1 MDDAPLLGYVLDD
14 KYALV
19 DLLGGGGYGSVYL
32 GLQQPLGREVAV
44 KLLRGLALNNRT
56 VRELF
61 EREAVALAKLSS
73 PHTVRLIDYGVTRE
87 GPVGLRNLPYMVM
100 ERLSGEDLERRL
112 MRDGALSPSEVSRLL
127 EGVTDSLA
135 EAHAHGVIHR
145 DLKPSN
151 VLMVPTRQGALQPKV
166 IDFGIARIESPN
178 RSPTGMIMGTPEYMA
193 PEQVRGGAAMDHRVD
208 QYALG
213 VMVFELLTNRTP
225 FAGQD
230 AVAVLTKHA
239 TEPPPPLTYMD
250 DDPVMTRLSPVV
262 QRAMAKN
269 PDDRYPDVDAFR
281 MAYDEALH
289 GGAPPVVS
297 RPRSAASR
305 TAMMFSRPVAS
316 APPVSAPPVSAP
328 PVSAPPA
335 EIAPATP
342 TPMQV
347 PLPAPRLA
355 STQPPAPLPTNA
367 LVRVDTAELARAVPA
382 IVPEIVAEL
391 EPAPPPPRVNRGRS
405 VLIVGLVVAGGL
417 AGAAAYTVQ
426 TRETPATPS
435 PPDAASPGPIA
446 VVEPATSAPTLPP
459 TAAPSSAPPTLP
471 PTAAPPTAAP
481 SSAPPTVPPTATP
494 SFAPRPAAPVGP
506 DPQVNATA
514 AAAEAELRAC
524 RCSGAQRLVETLAG
538 LRGGAGRAD
547 ALRPALK
554 ACKPIDVDHKC
565 VDGKLVFSGE

>member
-1 MDDAPLLGYVLDD
+1 MPTADALCPACRSRPEEPAALRCPKDTLFLVEPAALARLDDAPLLGYVLDG

-112 MRDGALSPSEVSRLL
+112 MRDGPLSPLEVSRLL

-151 VLMVPTRQGALQPKV
+151 VLMVPNRQGTLQPKV

-239 TEPPPPLTYMD
+239 TEPP
-250 DDPVMTRLSPVV
+250 R
-262 QRAMAKN
+262 R
-269 PDDRYPDVDAFR
+269 
-281 MAYDEALH
+281 
-289 GGAPPVVS
+289 
-297 RPRSAASR
+297 
-305 TAMMFSRPVAS
+305 
-316 APPVSAPPVSAP
+316 
-328 PVSAPPA
+328 
-335 EIAPATP
+335 
-342 TPMQV
+342 
-347 PLPAPRLA
+347 
-355 STQPPAPLPTNA
+355 
-367 LVRVDTAELARAVPA
+367 
-382 IVPEIVAEL
+382 
-391 EPAPPPPRVNRGRS
+391 
-405 VLIVGLVVAGGL
+405 
-417 AGAAAYTVQ
+417 
-426 TRETPATPS
+426 
-435 PPDAASPGPIA
+435 
-446 VVEPATSAPTLPP
+446 
-459 TAAPSSAPPTLP
+459 
-471 PTAAPPTAAP
+471 
-481 SSAPPTVPPTATP
+481 
-494 SFAPRPAAPVGP
+494 
-506 DPQVNATA
+506 
-514 AAAEAELRAC
+514 
-524 RCSGAQRLVETLAG
+524 
-538 LRGGAGRAD
+538 
-547 ALRPALK
+547 
-554 ACKPIDVDHKC
+554 
-565 VDGKLVFSGE
+565 

>member
-1 MDDAPLLGYVLDD
+1 MPSPEALCPACRSRPADPAALRCPTDTLFLIEPAALSRLDDAPLLGYVLDA

-112 MRDGALSPSEVSRLL
+112 MRDGALSPAEVSRVL

-151 VLMVPTRQGALQPKV
+151 VLMVPNRQGALQPKV

-178 RSPTGMIMGTPEYMA
+178 RSLTGMIMGTPEYMA

-239 TEPPPPLTYMD
+239 TEPPPPLTYLD

-281 MAYDEALH
+281 MAFDEALH

-305 TAMMFSRPVAS
+305 TAMMFSRPV
-316 APPVSAPPVSAP
+316 P
-328 PVSAPPA
+328 SAPPA

-342 TPMQV
+342 TPM
-347 PLPAPRLA
+347 PAPRLV
-355 STQPPAPLPTNA
+355 TTLPPNPLVLSAPA
-367 LVRVDTAELARAVPA
+367 L
-382 IVPEIVAEL
+382 VPEIVTEL
-391 EPAPPPPRVNRGRS
+391 EPAPPPPPVNRGRS
-405 VLIVGLVVAGGL
+405 VLIVGLVVAAGL
-417 AGAAAYTVQ
+417 AGAAAYTAQ
-426 TRETPATPS
+426 TRVASLPVT
-435 PPDAASPGPIA
+435 PPDAALPMPVA

-459 TAAPSSAPPTLP
+459 TLPPTTAPSSAAPTQA

-481 SSAPPTVPPTATP
+481 S
-494 SFAPRPAAPVGP
+494 FAARPAAPAGP
-506 DPQVNATA
+506 DPRVADTA

-524 RCSGAQRLVETLAG
+524 RCSGAQRLVETLATM
-538 LRGGAGRAD
+538 RGGAGRAD

-554 ACKPIDVDHKC
+554 ACRPIDVDHKC